1 VMRYYTRTLWKGIAY
16 LLMRIHSEYAVP
28 TALGLCLDHRCNIDC
43 VYCMRQSFKPDAGY
57 MTLENVKSLIERMP
71 YIWSVTIQ
79 GLCEPFLNPECPE
92 IIEWLKSQ
100 DYHISF
106 TTNGMI
112 SLTGKRLDCLRCVDD
127 FVISI
132 DTSDPE
138 TFTYLRGGAKLSVV
152 MQNLERV
159 VEMKRRLGLSKHDNP
174 PFHVNAVITS
184 MNFHQIPDLIK
195 MLEPYEDQITYI
207 MVDPVSRPD
216 YSKFDPLAIEHDVD
230 FESKREEL
238 KEVVKHS
245 KIPVV
250 GLDYMLEPSYNW
262 KDCPMAWGNLWVE
275 PNGDIYNCYG
285 FDYVVGNVF
294 RDSSLLA
301 FNSKK
306 QREFR
311 KKLLTANPPLMQC
324 HSCNFAREGWQ
335 IHGGY
340 ITRSRELSVN
350 KPMTFYEALKYVL
363 VVLTRKGRY
372 SF

>member
-1 VMRYYTRTLWKGIAY
+1 
-16 LLMRIHSEYAVP
+16 
-28 TALGLCLDHRCNIDC
+28 
-43 VYCMRQSFKPDAGY
+43 MRQSFKPKAGY
-57 MTLENVKSLIERMP
+57 MTLENVQNLIRRMP
-71 YIWSVTIQ
+71 YLWNIVIQ

-92 IIEWLKSQ
+92 IIEWLESR

-106 TTNGMI
+106 TTNGMV
-112 SLTGKRLDCLRCVDD
+112 SLTGKRLDCLRHIDD

-132 DTSDPE
+132 DTSDSE
-138 TFTYLRGGAKLSVV
+138 TFTYLRGGDKLSVV

-159 VEMKRRLGLSKHDNP
+159 VEMKRGLGLSKHDNP

-184 MNFHQIPDLIK
+184 MNFHQIPGLIK

-216 YSKFDPLAIEHDVD
+216 YSNFDPLAIKHDAI
-230 FESKREEL
+230 FEVKREEL
-238 KEVVKHS
+238 KQFVKHS

-250 GLDYMLEPSYNW
+250 GLDYMLEPSRNW
-262 KDCPMAWGNLWVE
+262 KDCPMAWGDLWIE

-285 FDYVVGNVF
+285 FDYTIGNVF
-294 RDSSLLA
+294 RNSPLLA
-301 FNSKK
+301 FNSEK

-311 KKLLTANPPLMQC
+311 KRLLTSDPPLKQC

-335 IHGGY
+335 LHGGY
-340 ITRSRELSVN
+340 ITRSRELSMN
-350 KPMTFYEALKYVL
+350 KPMGFYESLKHVL
-363 VVLTRKGRY
+363 VVLSRKGRY